1 MLFWDA
7 RAGARALLA
16 VVSAVAVLQLAS
28 PVALGAGNLSASAVQ
43 DDPAATEL
51 AERYAPVIRLRAQ
64 EEPCGDGTPYRPMDI
79 TTLMDNSGVALRGP
93 WHTNDLVGVAPA
105 AVDLTDGLPQY
116 HLDFPGNA
124 LDPGCGYEEWQ
135 REIGRNSEATV
146 YARVVTDPA
155 RQGQIALQYWFF
167 YVFND
172 WNNNHEGDWEMI
184 QLVFDAPDA
193 EAALATPPSVVGYSQ
208 HTGGERAS
216 WGSAKLEVV
225 DGTHPVVYPA
235 EGSHANFFGSALYL
249 GRSAETGVGCD
260 DTNGP
265 HDEIWPQVAVVP
277 TEPDA
282 YLDEFP
288 WLGFQG
294 RWGERHEAF
303 FNGPT
308 GPNMKTQWTAP
319 VRWGE
324 DGWRDDAVTVP
335 LPAAVGPNVTNTF
348 CSVVAAG
355 SNVLRRALDDPAP
368 VLIGLGAV
376 LALLVVAAARTRW
389 VPDAPYP
396 VVQRRAAGQLLA
408 ASARMYALNWRLM
421 LGIGLVYLPV
431 MALAGV
437 AQWLLVR
444 AANLEALAGP
454 DGDQNAWVIATV
466 LLVGEV
472 ISLLAYFSVLAAVSG
487 VLDDLAQGQL
497 PSLRAAYGRV
507 AAALRPLTGVA
518 GRIVLVVGLLLLLVV
533 TSPLAL
539 VYAVRR
545 AFAVPAVA
553 IENRSARGALQ
564 RSRQLVRGRW
574 WPVALLLTIVV
585 GFGAVSGPLVGV
597 VLLLVFGGLSF
608 ALVNII
614 AGLVYAV
621 AIPFVALVMSYL
633 FFDLKMR
640 EPVVEEVPVPV
651 G

>member
-1 MLFWDA
+1 MLTA
-7 RAGARALLA
+7 
-16 VVSAVAVLQLAS
+16 
-28 PVALGAGNLSASAVQ
+28 PVALGAGNLSASAAQ
-43 DDPAATEL
+43 DDSAATDL
-51 AERYAPVIRLRAQ
+51 AERYAPLLRLRAQ
-64 EEPCGDGTPYRPMDI
+64 EKPCGDGTPYRPLDI
-79 TTLMDNSGVALRGP
+79 ATLMDNSGVALRGP
-93 WHTNDLVGVAPA
+93 WHTNDLVEVAPA
-105 AVDLTDGLPQY
+105 AEDLRDGLPRY

-124 LDPGCGYEEWQ
+124 LDPSCGYERWQ
-135 REIGRNSEATV
+135 REIDRDSEPTV

-216 WGSAKLEVV
+216 WGSGKLELV

-265 HDEIWPQVAVVP
+265 HDEIRPRVAIVP
-277 TEPDA
+277 TERDA
-282 YLDEFP
+282 YLDKFP

-294 RWGERHEAF
+294 HWGERHEAF

-324 DGWRDDAVTVP
+324 EGWRDDAVTVP
-335 LPAAVGPNVTNTF
+335 LPAAVGPNVTNAF

-355 SNVLRRALDDPAP
+355 SNVLRRALDNPAP
-368 VLIGLGAV
+368 VLIGLAV
-376 LALLVVAAARTRW
+376 VVVLLLVAAARTRW

-396 VVQRRAAGQLLA
+396 VAQRRAAGQLLA
-408 ASARMYALNWRLM
+408 ASARMYALNWHLF
-421 LGIGLVYLPV
+421 LGIGLLYLPV
-431 MALAGV
+431 MALAGA

-444 AANLEALAGP
+444 AARLEALAGP
-454 DGDQNAWVIATV
+454 DGDQNAWVVAAV

-472 ISLLAYFSVLAAVSG
+472 VSLLAYFSVLAAVSG
-487 VLDDLAQGQL
+487 VLDDLARGQL
-497 PSLRAAYGRV
+497 PPLRAAYQRAG
-507 AAALRPLTGVA
+507 AAVRPLTGVA
-518 GRIVLVVGLLLLLVV
+518 GRIALVVGLLLLLVV
-533 TSPLAL
+533 TTPLAL

-545 AFAVPAVA
+545 AFAVPAVM

-564 RSRQLVRGRW
+564 RSRQLVRGQW
-574 WPVALLLTIVV
+574 WRVALLLMIVIT
-585 GFGAVSGPLVGV
+585 FGAVSGPLVGI
-597 VLLLVFGGLSF
+597 VLLLVSDGLSF
-608 ALVNII
+608 ALINII

-621 AIPFVALVMSYL
+621 VIPFVALVISYL
-633 FFDLKMR
+633 FFDLRMR
-640 EPVVEEVPVPV
+640 EPVTEETPVPV

>member
-1 MLFWDA
+1 
-7 RAGARALLA
+7 
-16 VVSAVAVLQLAS
+16 
-28 PVALGAGNLSASAVQ
+28 
-43 DDPAATEL
+43 
-51 AERYAPVIRLRAQ
+51 
-64 EEPCGDGTPYRPMDI
+64 
-79 TTLMDNSGVALRGP
+79 
-93 WHTNDLVGVAPA
+93 
-105 AVDLTDGLPQY
+105 
-116 HLDFPGNA
+116 
-124 LDPGCGYEEWQ
+124 
-135 REIGRNSEATV
+135 
-146 YARVVTDPA
+146 
-155 RQGQIALQYWFF
+155 
-167 YVFND
+167 
-172 WNNNHEGDWEMI
+172 
-184 QLVFDAPDA
+184 
-193 EAALATPPSVVGYSQ
+193 
-208 HTGGERAS
+208 
-216 WGSAKLEVV
+216 
-225 DGTHPVVYPA
+225 
-235 EGSHANFFGSALYL
+235 
-249 GRSAETGVGCD
+249 
-260 DTNGP
+260 
-265 HDEIWPQVAVVP
+265 
-277 TEPDA
+277 
-282 YLDEFP
+282 
-288 WLGFQG
+288 
-294 RWGERHEAF
+294 
-303 FNGPT
+303 
-308 GPNMKTQWTAP
+308 
-319 VRWGE
+319 
-324 DGWRDDAVTVP
+324 
-335 LPAAVGPNVTNTF
+335 
-348 CSVVAAG
+348 
-355 SNVLRRALDDPAP
+355 
-368 VLIGLGAV
+368 
-376 LALLVVAAARTRW
+376 
-389 VPDAPYP
+389 
-396 VVQRRAAGQLLA
+396 
-408 ASARMYALNWRLM
+408 
-421 LGIGLVYLPV
+421 

-454 DGDQNAWVIATV
+454 DGDQNAWVIAAV

-533 TSPLAL
+533 TAPLAL

-553 IENRSARGALQ
+553 IEKGSARVALR